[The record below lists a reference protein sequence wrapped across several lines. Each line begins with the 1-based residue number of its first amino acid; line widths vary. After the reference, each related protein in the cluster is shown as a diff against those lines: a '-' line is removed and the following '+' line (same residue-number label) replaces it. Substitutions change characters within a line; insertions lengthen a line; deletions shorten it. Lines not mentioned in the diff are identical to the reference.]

1 VCRRRL
7 DFFLCPEVGLGF
19 LILACTSTR
28 AHERARARTRM
39 LGRAEGWLRL
49 VVLKDVRVSRGDA
62 QDERMSLSVG
72 RALFVC
78 EGAALGCRLF
88 SSTSELSV

>member
-1 VCRRRL
+1 MCRRRL
-7 DFFLCPEVGLGF
+7 DFFLCPEDGLGL

-49 VVLKDVRVSRGDA
+49 VVFKRVRVPRGGA
-62 QDERMSLSVG
+62 QDESGL
-72 RALFVC
+72 
-78 EGAALGCRLF
+78 
-88 SSTSELSV
+88 